1 MLLVIKF
8 AAVVGLV
15 ASSANW
21 LALDPD
27 SRSGDEARQNAQ
39 GHQAA
44 FHEVGTSAPHNSS
57 QMPFN
62 ICLNGCNFLSL
73 VSLAH

>member
-1 MLLVIKF
+1 MLLVVKF

-21 LALDPD
+21 LGANHDVI
-27 SRSGDEARQNAQ
+27 SGNGVRTHSQSQ
-39 GHQAA
+39 QA
-44 FHEVGTSAPHNSS
+44 SHNTS

-62 ICLNGCNFLSL
+62 ICQNNCNFLSL